1 MVKSIRPLRLLLIPF
16 LGLLLLNGCSSVP
29 VQVETVPDGARITER
44 GSEIG
49 RTPMSVNAS
58 SLFSR
63 TFLLSSEGYLN
74 ETITI
79 DQSDAPKVRVEL
91 TPRVPVSLVSDPEGV
106 VVSDDDGRV
115 LGTTPYEFFH
125 LEGELTLILSKKG
138 YLDQEIVVS
147 PRDTPEKRIEM
158 SPVSPGNLYAGLSN
172 NLPDGDLIV
181 ARVFSSP
188 SVAEAGGNA
197 DALVRITDIGGFR
210 VIDSFSIIPG
220 DQGFALSLIDL
231 LDPFN
236 EPSASSSLWTASLDG
251 RGGLV
256 RRTESGYFDLQPTYS
271 PDGEYIFFSSN
282 RAGGSS
288 IFRISATGRGGS
300 TLLTSQSGR
309 DNFPDVNPS
318 GNTLFY
324 SSFLLGLAEPQIWSQ
339 SLPDGPPSQFR
350 SGLRPKVSPNGEFVI
365 FSRYNTTTES
375 TKIWRMRSDGSE
387 VTELASSGRANDL
400 HPSWSPDGGK
410 IVFSSDRGADPETEP
425 DRLDIWIMDANGS
438 NVRQLTTNPSRDD
451 LPVFSLDG
459 ESIYFRSNRG
469 NAWNI
474 WRLSL

>member
-1 MVKSIRPLRLLLIPF
+1 MVKSIRPLWLLLVPLF
-16 LGLLLLNGCSSVP
+16 GLLLLNGCSTVP
-29 VQVETVPDGARITER
+29 VAVETVPSGARVTER

-49 RTPMSVNAS
+49 VTPVSVNAGS
-58 SLFSR
+58 MFSR
-63 TFLLSSEGYLN
+63 TFLLSSDGYLN

-79 DQSDAPKVRVEL
+79 DQSDAPEVRVEL
-91 TPRVPVSLVSDPEGV
+91 TPRVPLELITEPEDV
-106 VVSDDDGRV
+106 LITDKDGRV
-115 LGTTPYEFFH
+115 LGRTPHEFFH
-125 LEGELTLILSKKG
+125 LEGELTLVLSKKG
-138 YLDQEIVVS
+138 YLDQEVVVS
-147 PRDTPEKRIEM
+147 PRDTPERRIEM
-158 SPVSPGNLYAGLSN
+158 SPVSPGNLYAGLRN

-197 DALVRITDIGGFR
+197 DALVRITDIGGYR
-210 VIDSFSIIPG
+210 VIDSFSLIPG
-220 DQGFALSLIDL
+220 DRGFALSLIDL
-231 LDPFN
+231 LDPFD
-236 EPSASSSLWTASLDG
+236 EPSASSSLWTASMDG

-309 DNFPDVNPS
+309 DNFPDVNPA
-318 GNTLFY
+318 GTMLFY
-324 SSFLLGLAEPQIWSQ
+324 SSYLVGLAEPQIWSQ

-350 SGLRPKVSPNGEFVI
+350 SGLRPKVSPNGEFLI

-387 VTELASSGRANDL
+387 VTELASTGGANDL
-400 HPSWSPDGGK
+400 HPSWSPDGK
-410 IVFSSDRGADPETEP
+410 RIVFSSDRGADPETEP
-425 DRLDIWIMDANGS
+425 DRRDIWIMDADGS

-451 LPVFSLDG
+451 LPLFSPDG
-459 ESIYFRSNRG
+459 EAVYFRSNRG